1 MSDPRPTQLAQ
12 RLSNR
17 INEVSGVLVPSH
29 VSNRLAL
36 LSGGQAVQYVDA
48 PLVRE
53 REAVSGPVH
62 VFTEDLLVVARLDGV
77 ATQAGRDEAWP
88 GEVTTHVVPRHSLLA
103 MHIEAGLGH
112 ENRNHNTLWS
122 GRETLRWPNYGEIE
136 LRYRDLPNPVV
147 LGAPS
152 AEIYGLGTSPL
163 DGFLDSLVR
172 DLHR

>member
-12 RLSNR
+12 RLSDR

-36 LSGGQAVQYVDA
+36 LSGGQPVQYVDA
-48 PLVRE
+48 PLVRD
-53 REAVSGPVH
+53 RGVVSGPVR
-62 VFTEDLLVVARLDGV
+62 VFTEDLMVVARLEGV

-88 GEVTTHVVPRHSLLA
+88 GEVTTHVVPRHSLVA
-103 MHIEAGLGH
+103 MHIEAGRGH
-112 ENRNHNTLWS
+112 ENRNDNTLWS

-136 LRYRDLPNPVV
+136 LRYRDLPDPVI

-163 DGFLDSLVR
+163 DGFLDSLVA